1 MNNKLENKLWEY
13 LVNRN
18 EEKEEKEEKE
28 EEEKLEEMEREH
40 KDETELYCAYTSL
53 VFVAVGFSF

>member
-18 EEKEEKEEKE
+18 EEKE